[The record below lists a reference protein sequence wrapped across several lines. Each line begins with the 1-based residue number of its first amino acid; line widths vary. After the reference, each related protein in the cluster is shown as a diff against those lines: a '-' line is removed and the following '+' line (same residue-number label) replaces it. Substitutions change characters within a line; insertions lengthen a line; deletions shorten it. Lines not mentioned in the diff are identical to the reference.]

1 MSITPFG
8 VSGVTVFGESVICV
22 LEKESDIVFIFL
34 ILSLYEQMLS
44 PITGFEKSLGFY
56 DHTIRKNKVRGIRC
70 QFSVTDLQSLVLK
83 VNPLPFKGEG
93 CILFK
98 LRTELHSTMLDSLLR
113 FLHFLLRYLL
123 LFHQQNL
130 LLLHQIRRTQR
141 CRLHRPHYIQLTL

>member
-1 MSITPFG
+1 MKSMKLLETKESIITELSFLFARSDMTA
-8 VSGVTVFGESVICV
+8 SGVTVFGESVICV

-70 QFSVTDLQSLVLK
+70 QFSVTDLQSFVLK
-83 VNPLPFKGEG
+83 FNPLPFKGEG

-113 FLHFLLRYLL
+113 FLHLLVQEAR
-123 LFHQQNL
+123 
-130 LLLHQIRRTQR
+130 
-141 CRLHRPHYIQLTL
+141 LTLGHF